1 MVTYLDIWWAWYQWM
16 METLYETRALREC
29 HNINV
34 VRLDRIEKALKEQG
48 IQ

>member
-1 MVTYLDIWWAWYQWM
+1 VYFMDTFYRTCSC
-16 METLYETRALREC
+16 ETEVRELRNC

-34 VRLDRIEKALKEQG
+34 VRLDRIDKALKEQG